1 MLFRYSNSSCPVT
14 RVGVP
19 GNDLKEVSLVDADV
33 SASVD
38 VSLLVSV
45 SVDRIVHSRAP
56 WLGALTRFFR
66 M

>member
-45 SVDRIVHSRAP
+45 SVDRVVHSRAP
-56 WLGALTRFFR
+56 
-66 M
+66 